1 MWDLHHFRLSFK
13 QSYFEG
19 YIISRNDVILY
30 PNLMIMKM
38 YHNPSCSKSRICLE
52 FLQAEKKDFE
62 LVTYIKKPLTKEDLT
77 ALLSKLDMKPS
88 ELVRKNEMIFKEA
101 GKSHVLSEEE
111 ILQLMLEN
119 PKLIE
124 RPIVEVDGKAIV
136 VRPIERLKAFLQY

>member
-1 MWDLHHFRLSFK
+1 M
-13 QSYFEG
+13 
-19 YIISRNDVILY
+19 
-30 PNLMIMKM
+30 
-38 YHNPSCSKSRICLE
+38 E

-62 LVTYIKKPLTKEDLT
+62 LVTYIKKPLSKEDLT

-136 VRPIERLKAFLQY
+136 ARPIERLKAFLHY

>member
-1 MWDLHHFRLSFK
+1 
-13 QSYFEG
+13 
-19 YIISRNDVILY
+19 
-30 PNLMIMKM
+30 
-38 YHNPSCSKSRICLE
+38 LE
-52 FLQAEKKDFE
+52 FLQAEKMDFE
-62 LVTYIKKPLTKEDLT
+62 LVTYIKKPLSKEDLT

-136 VRPIERLKAFLQY
+136 ARPIERLKAFLHY